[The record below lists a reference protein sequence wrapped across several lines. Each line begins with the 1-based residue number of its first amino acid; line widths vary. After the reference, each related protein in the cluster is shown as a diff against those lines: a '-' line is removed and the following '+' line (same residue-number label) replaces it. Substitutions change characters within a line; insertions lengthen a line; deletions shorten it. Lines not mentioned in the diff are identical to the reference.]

1 MRLLA
6 LVLLLSTAHAGE
18 PGHWRINSALQ
29 FRTNRLGLGLLT
41 YSGYQV
47 KLYDSDSLL
56 LSGAYAEAGV
66 VTQLSP
72 ASFHP
77 GVYAQIAPVTPLVFR
92 FAARKLG
99 FFGLFGTVVEYEDAT
114 SAWSPEALDAN
125 EPKAEGSIGTAWEAT
140 GQLRL
145 KFGPVLAL
153 HEQSLLGVRMD
164 SISEG
169 NFWYESV
176 NDLLVA
182 RNDRIHIMK
191 TTLAGLIQG
200 SLDTEFLVVGAH
212 WETYEAQ
219 ESGSKRQI
227 LGLAG
232 LYRPDADW
240 WGKPTAAV
248 LVGVMLEDKY
258 RQWEPYLGGQVG
270 ITLESTH

>member
-6 LVLLLSTAHAGE
+6 LALLLSTAHAGE
-18 PGHWRINSALQ
+18 PGHWHLNSNLQ

-41 YSGYQV
+41 YSGYRV
-47 KLYDSDSLL
+47 PLYDSDSLL

-77 GVYAQIAPVTPLVFR
+77 GLYAQIAPVTPLVFR

-99 FFGLFGTVVEYEDAT
+99 YFGVFGTVVEYEDST
-114 SAWSPEALDAN
+114 SDWSPEALDAN
-125 EPKAEGSIGTAWEAT
+125 EPKAQGSVGSAWEAT

-145 KFGPVLAL
+145 KFGPVLVL
-153 HEQSLLGVRMD
+153 HEQSLLGLRMD
-164 SISEG
+164 SIDEG

-182 RNDRIHIMK
+182 RHDRVHVMK
-191 TTLAGLIQG
+191 ATAAGLIQG
-200 SLDTEFLVVGAH
+200 TLDEEFLVLGAH
-212 WETYEAQ
+212 WESYRAF
-219 ESGSKRQI
+219 ESGSERQI
-227 LGLAG
+227 AGVVG
-232 LYRPDADW
+232 LYRHDADW
-240 WGKPTAAV
+240 WGKPTAAL

-258 RQWEPYLGGQVG
+258 RQWEPYIGGQVG
-270 ITLESTH
+270 ITLESGH